1 MSHAYGTRTFT
12 VPSGEVPSSF
22 SSLENF
28 ETFARAADS
37 GARARSDG
45 FHHLWGSTRNGW
57 AIYLMRNLLRS
68 YPDAPSLQFL
78 SDKGQTYNFETEHE
92 LTAVSVLDSAA
103 VDAAAEQLDRL
114 LSTLRADPVRIYDA
128 DEGGVFSDG
137 DVETALARDYVSAK
151 PAFDNQ
157 VRGDEGEGADYL
169 LTYLRSVLALLR
181 SAQEQRLAVVHA
193 LTV

>member
-1 MSHAYGTRTFT
+1 MSHSYETRTFT
-12 VPSGEVPSSF
+12 VSSEKLPSSF
-22 SSLENF
+22 SSLEEF
-28 ETFARAADS
+28 ETFSREAGGIAH
-37 GARARSDG
+37 ARSDG
-45 FHHLWGSTRNGW
+45 FHHLWGSTRSGW

-68 YPDAPSLQFL
+68 YPDATSLQFL
-78 SDKGQTYNFETEHE
+78 SDKGQTYNFETEYG
-92 LTAVSVLDSAA
+92 LTAVSVLDSRA
-103 VDAAAEQLDRL
+103 VDAAVEQLDQL
-114 LSTLRADPVRIYDA
+114 LSSLRADPAQIYDA
-128 DEGGVFSDG
+128 DEGGVFDA

-181 SAQEQRLAVVHA
+181 TAQGEELSVVHA